1 LWHSGNRVVDFVW
14 RDYRGGAI
22 IESSDSPQAMELRSD
37 MARADGLVI
46 MIDSTELTMDQ
57 RARSRARPLI
67 ATTMRLLS
75 TREDIMPVVIALTK
89 WDLVA
94 AAEKAALDAASK
106 LLGNL
111 VQAVSETRNIHGA
124 VIPVAC
130 GTQPINVALPV
141 LWCLYVG
148 IAVRGSLL

>member
-1 LWHSGNRVVDFVW
+1 
-14 RDYRGGAI
+14 
-22 IESSDSPQAMELRSD
+22 
-37 MARADGLVI
+37 
-46 MIDSTELTMDQ
+46 
-57 RARSRARPLI
+57 
-67 ATTMRLLS
+67 
-75 TREDIMPVVIALTK
+75 VVIALTK

-148 IAVRGSLL
+148 IAVRGSLLQHNIEDYSRVAEVALRKRGLVDRMVSAVKRQPTWDEVLAASRLQVWADRQALEPLIVPSQRLKSLFEPVFTF